1 MSQRFGW
8 GHININVKDLD
19 ASVLFYQ
26 KLGFEPFI
34 SGIPYLNLT
43 SEHHN
48 TFSADAAAALGV
60 PPGTRGRACIMQLDS
75 GFPKIDLTELAEV
88 EQREPLQNTDRGL
101 VRLCL
106 ISQDLMSDYDHLKGQ
121 RVEFLS
127 PPKPCHQRMADV
139 ATCVDPDG
147 SLIELLQV
155 YLDKWPPMTSPG
167 PSNGSKI

>member
-19 ASVLFYQ
+19 VSVRFYQ

-43 SEHHN
+43 SE
-48 TFSADAAAALGV
+48 
-60 PPGTRGRACIMQLDS
+60 
-75 GFPKIDLTELAEV
+75 
-88 EQREPLQNTDRGL
+88 QNKDRGL

-106 ISQDLMSDYDHLKGQ
+106 ISQDLTSDYEHLKGQ
-121 RVEFLS
+121 GVEFLS
-127 PPKPCHQRMADV
+127 PPQPCHQRMADV

-155 YLDKWPPMTSPG
+155 YLDRWPPMTSPG
-167 PSNGSKI
+167 PSNGSKT